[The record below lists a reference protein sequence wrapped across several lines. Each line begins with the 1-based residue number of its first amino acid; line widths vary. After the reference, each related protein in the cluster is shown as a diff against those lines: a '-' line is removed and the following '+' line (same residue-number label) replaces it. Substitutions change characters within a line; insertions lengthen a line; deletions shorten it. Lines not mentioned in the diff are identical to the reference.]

1 MSLDQ
6 EPVRHADRHAE
17 STAVGRQRHVLQ
29 EVRRSR
35 QLRQLRE
42 GHRQPPRPA
51 RRLPRLEETA
61 IQRAKRENCARKFH
75 IILFAELNQ
84 ESHAVKCNVCFA
96 RIYI

>member
-6 EPVRHADRHAE
+6 EPVRHANRHAE
-17 STAVGRQRHVLQ
+17 LATAGRKCHVLQ

-61 IQRAKRENCARKFH
+61 LQRAE
-75 IILFAELNQ
+75 
-84 ESHAVKCNVCFA
+84 
-96 RIYI
+96 